1 MNQCL
6 QAYAEADECS
16 AAALVQSKYKRRQ
29 EFDKWHG
36 MASCGGAVIDAISS
50 SSTSF
55 QTSPPLIIPSFTT
68 ESTPADTSL
77 VSPSGLVATCSRV
90 HTSSTSPAMVT
101 PSVVEP
107 LVSGGDGSIV
117 HVEPINVALQETPVL
132 VNQQAQTE
140 VCDDFSDET
149 PQLSLETGV
158 HSPLMDEIADAL
170 QVKGST
176 FEQIEVGPAH
186 VSTMLY
192 WKTTLGSL

>member
-1 MNQCL
+1 
-6 QAYAEADECS
+6 
-16 AAALVQSKYKRRQ
+16 
-29 EFDKWHG
+29 
-36 MASCGGAVIDAISS
+36 
-50 SSTSF
+50 
-55 QTSPPLIIPSFTT
+55 
-68 ESTPADTSL
+68 
-77 VSPSGLVATCSRV
+77 
-90 HTSSTSPAMVT
+90 MVT

-186 VSTMLY
+186 VVSNRHTMVTRSKAGIFKPKSTMLY